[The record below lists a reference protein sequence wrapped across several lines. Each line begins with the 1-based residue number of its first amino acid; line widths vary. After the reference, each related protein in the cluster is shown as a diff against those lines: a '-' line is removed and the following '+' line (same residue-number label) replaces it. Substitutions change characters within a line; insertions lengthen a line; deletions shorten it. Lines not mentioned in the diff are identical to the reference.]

1 MLVEAFAGYPVMRYV
16 IGAGHAD
23 EDARHRRLVTFFV
36 MMRVWRD
43 EPLFAVREDGRAVA
57 AAAVTL
63 PGPRETPAFVDDRR
77 EELWAALGDSARR
90 RYEGYGEAAR
100 RFLGIGPH
108 HHLNMV
114 GVRRSRHGRGL
125 ARPLLDAVHAL
136 ADADPASGGV
146 SLTTE
151 TAENVPLYEH
161 FGYRVLGHSRI
172 ADDLESW
179 VLFRRRAG

>member
-16 IGAGHAD
+16 IGAAHAD
-23 EDARHRRLVTFFV
+23 EAARHRRLVTFFV
-36 MMRVWRD
+36 MMRVWRG
-43 EPLFAVREDGRAVA
+43 EPVFAVREDGAVVA

-63 PGPRETPAFVDDRR
+63 PGPRETPAFVEGRR
-77 EELWAALGDSARR
+77 EELWAALGDDARR
-90 RYEGYGEAAR
+90 RYEAYGEAAR
-100 RFLGIGPH
+100 RFLVAGPN

-114 GVRRSRHGRGL
+114 GIRRSRQGRGL

-151 TAENVPLYEH
+151 TAANVPLYEH
-161 FGYRVLGHSRI
+161 FGYHVLGHGHI